1 VCPALRNVRALGALA
16 YGVNVVLFE
25 KIGDLEKVLMRGEF
39 DLEP

>member
-1 VCPALRNVRALGALA
+1 VRPALRNVWALGALA
-16 YGVNVVLFE
+16 YGVDVMLFE